1 MESTTILVG
10 LAVAAVPGAIL
21 LRFIL
26 PKIPLVSCH
35 CKNTSGLWE
44 PEVHD
49 YGLSLTEDNAEKR
62 LRVGRVQ
69 GRLRA
74 SRQRLS

>member
-1 MESTTILVG
+1 MESTAMLVG
-10 LAVAAVPGAIL
+10 LAVGVIL

-26 PKIPLVSCH
+26 PKLPLVSCH

-44 PEVHD
+44 PEVDD
-49 YGLSLTEDNAEKR
+49 YGLSLTEDTAEKR

-69 GRLRA
+69 DRLRA
-74 SRQRLS
+74 RRQRLS